1 MTIKRIDLAS
11 LLFFLDTVYTLRYT
25 KDMSNRQRILEIGLV
40 LFAQNGYE
48 ATGVQEICDRAEI
61 TKPTLYHYFGNK
73 QGLLESILEE
83 RFKPF
88 LSLLESACHYRRD
101 LTLNIQRVIE
111 AYFLFASRDLQLY
124 QLLLSLRTGPSRS
137 ESRQIIKPW
146 IAAQEQ
152 AIMAMFKAAERQ
164 HGNMRGRSKAYMISL
179 LGVINAYVQQ
189 ALEDSLALDDELA
202 QQARHQFMHGI
213 FS

>member
-1 MTIKRIDLAS
+1 
-11 LLFFLDTVYTLRYT
+11 
-25 KDMSNRQRILEIGLV
+25 MSNRQRILEIGLV

-88 LSLLESACHYRRD
+88 LSLLEAACHYRRD

-124 QLLLSLRTGPSRS
+124 QLLTSCSYHCAQDPRAVRAGKSSSLGLLLKNKPSWQCS
-137 ESRQIIKPW
+137 KLLNVSTATCAGVQKP
-146 IAAQEQ
+146 I
-152 AIMAMFKAAERQ
+152 
-164 HGNMRGRSKAYMISL
+164 
-179 LGVINAYVQQ
+179 
-189 ALEDSLALDDELA
+189 
-202 QQARHQFMHGI
+202 
-213 FS
+213 

>member
-1 MTIKRIDLAS
+1 
-11 LLFFLDTVYTLRYT
+11 
-25 KDMSNRQRILEIGLV
+25 MSNRQRILEIGLV

-88 LSLLESACHYRRD
+88 LSLLEAACHYRRD

-111 AYFLFASRDLQLY
+111 AYFLFASRDLLLY
-124 QLLLSLRTGPSRS
+124 QLLFSLRTGP
-137 ESRQIIKPW
+137 
-146 IAAQEQ
+146 
-152 AIMAMFKAAERQ
+152 
-164 HGNMRGRSKAYMISL
+164 
-179 LGVINAYVQQ
+179 
-189 ALEDSLALDDELA
+189 
-202 QQARHQFMHGI
+202 
-213 FS
+213 